1 MDTAKLIEKLE
12 GYLDLSQK
20 KRRKKHDK
28 LLKIIRKL
36 EARKSAI
43 EAELVEQSKLDETSA
58 RYHELRQ
65 EMKIVT
71 RLIKKAKQQDF
82 TE

>member
-1 MDTAKLIEKLE
+1 MDTAKLVEKLE

-28 LLKIIRKL
+28 LLKIIKKL
-36 EARKSAI
+36 EARKAAI
-43 EAELVEQSKLDETSA
+43 ETEIVEQSKLDETSS
-58 RYHELRQ
+58 RYRELRQ

-71 RLIKKAKQQDF
+71 RLIKKAKKQDV
-82 TE
+82 TD